1 MLFQRFLTLIM
12 TLTVVVASARPPLMF
27 APTPSGLI
35 ISGGL
40 GASRINDADHKTLII
55 SPYIFDRLHQSAR
68 HDSPSY
74 RFSVAKNF
82 PLRNHFSLTLG
93 PSLYYQRQQSVGNV
107 WELNLPKF
115 NNYHYSLESRNL
127 ILLFETE
134 MNWQTHTRVTPYI
147 SVGGGLVVADTS
159 YKEHARQNIPQDS
172 EFAISSCV
180 QVKPA
185 GALGGGFHYS
195 LNDQLAF
202 SLRYN
207 FFALGKAHTGHETV
221 NRLQGTIPVELNS
234 NNVFLTLDY
243 RT

>member
-1 MLFQRFLTLIM
+1 MLFQRFLTLIIA
-12 TLTVVVASARPPLMF
+12 LAAVVASARPPLMF

-40 GASRINDADHKTLII
+40 GASRINDADHKTLTI

-82 PLRNHFSLTLG
+82 PLHNNFSLTVG

-115 NNYHYSLESRNL
+115 NNYHYSLVSHNF
-127 ILLFETE
+127 ILLVETE
-134 MNWQTHTRVTPYI
+134 LNWKNHTPVTPYI

-159 YKEHARQNIPQDS
+159 YKDHARQNIQPAS
-172 EFAISSCV
+172 EFDISSCV

-185 GALGGGFHYS
+185 GALGGGFHYAF
-195 LNDQLAF
+195 NEQLAV